1 MVELP
6 YQDPLP
12 VIEPP
17 AINLVQLAQR
27 FKALSD
33 PKRLLILHTL
43 MEGVQCNCELGEAL
57 QMPAN
62 LISHHLRILR
72 EAESKEIVAVSGR
85 KERFSATKNG
95 ITADR
100 AFQRP
105 APTRRS
111 WQLAF

>member
-1 MVELP
+1 MPGVVP
-6 YQDPLP
+6 GR
-12 VIEPP
+12 VVMMCWVVNP
-17 AINLVQLAQR
+17 A
-27 FKALSD
+27 
-33 PKRLLILHTL
+33 
-43 MEGVQCNCELGEAL
+43 EAEV
-57 QMPAN
+57 N
-62 LISHHLRILR
+62 LRILR